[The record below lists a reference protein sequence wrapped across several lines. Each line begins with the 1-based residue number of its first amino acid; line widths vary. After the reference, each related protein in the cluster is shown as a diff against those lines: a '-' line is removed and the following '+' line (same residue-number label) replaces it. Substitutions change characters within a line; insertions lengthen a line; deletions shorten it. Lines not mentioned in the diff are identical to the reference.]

1 MKKEELVLTEV
12 SGEVSLPTLNRLNS
26 ANALTPVSIHS
37 RTEAIVAIND
47 DSTVGLRHRWWAAL
61 KGGSALWMIAVASS
75 AGAQSGE
82 PPAATDLSAEPS
94 SSQSSPAALAE
105 IIVTAQKRSERLM
118 DVPSS
123 VVAISADQLAAQG
136 ITQVSDLQKVTPSL
150 SVQQSYF
157 GTPIYTLRG
166 VGFQSPAL
174 AAPPAVSVYL
184 DQVPLPYPTETR
196 GVSLDVE
203 RVEVLE
209 GPQGTL
215 FGENSTG
222 GAINYIAAKPT
233 QNFDAGVQLEGGNYS
248 TFQGTGFVSGPLTD
262 TISARLA
269 LSTQQRGDYLVS
281 ETRPND
287 TLGEQDLSS
296 GRIIVDWNPS
306 SQLKIELNLNGWI
319 DKSDTQGIQFAQLQL
334 AVPTGYQGL
343 VPALQAYR
351 PATFNDRVV
360 DFLPDTSYRRND
372 NFYQGFIRADWNV
385 TSNILLTSLTAYSG
399 FKQDAPTDG
408 DGTNLPDFFIDDL
421 GHIHSFTQELR
432 FSGRAVDDALQ
443 WMVGGNFEHHV
454 SAEDAVIH
462 TNGTSAGEGPYLI
475 APNSIEEDNQV
486 VQNTAGFAS
495 ADYLIGRGVTV
506 SASGRFTQSDIG
518 FSGCQRDTGDG
529 GAAALIADITGVR
542 VAPGDCTTINVA
554 TFTPEGLIHERLDQN
569 NVSWKVGVSWKA
581 DPDTLLYANISR
593 GYKAGSFSTLPYIF
607 SNQVTPVTQESVVAY
622 ETGFKHLFPDQRL
635 QITGAA
641 FYYDYNNKQLLDTVT
656 TILGPLPG
664 LVTIPKSMIAGGEFS
679 LLWKPVSGLTFTAGA
694 TYLSSR
700 VTRTDLVDDPT
711 GVSINIKGDPFPDT
725 PKYQGNIDAE
735 YDHPL
740 TADLAAYV
748 GLSPQF
754 RSKSNA
760 TFGGDSIYTISSYAL
775 LDARAGV
782 SSHGGHWRIEVYGRN
797 LTDENY
803 STSVFHIVDAVT
815 RTMGMP
821 TTYGARFTYNY

>member
-1 MKKEELVLTEV
+1 MQKVEH
-12 SGEVSLPTLNRLNS
+12 
-26 ANALTPVSIHS
+26 I
-37 RTEAIVAIND
+37 
-47 DSTVGLRHRWWAAL
+47 RHRWWSAL
-61 KGGSALWMIAVASS
+61 KGGSALWAVAFASS
-75 AGAQSGE
+75 AGAQSAGQ
-82 PPAATDLSAEPS
+82 PVATAMSAEPS
-94 SSQSSPAALAE
+94 PSQSSPTEIPE
-105 IIVTAQKRSERLM
+105 IIVTAQKRSERLS

-123 VVAISADQLAAQG
+123 VVALSADQLTAQG

-233 QNFDAGVQLEGGNYS
+233 QNFNAGIQLDGGNYS
-248 TFQGTGFVSGPLTD
+248 TFQGSGFVSGPLTD

-269 LSTQQRGDYLVS
+269 VSTQQRGDYLVS

-287 TLGEQDLSS
+287 TLGEQNLSS
-296 GRIIVDWNPS
+296 GRLIVDWTPS
-306 SQLKIELNLNGWI
+306 SRLKIEFNLNGWI
-319 DKSDTQGIQFAQLQL
+319 DRSDTQGVQFAQLQL
-334 AVPTGYQGL
+334 AEPNGYQGL
-343 VPALQAYR
+343 VPALQAYH
-351 PATFNDRVV
+351 PAPFNDRVV
-360 DFLPDTSYRRND
+360 DFLPDTNYGRND
-372 NFYQGFIRADWNV
+372 NFYQGSIRADWNV

-421 GHIHSFTQELR
+421 GNIHSFTQELR
-432 FSGRAVDDALQ
+432 LSGQAVNEALH
-443 WMVGGNFEHHV
+443 WMVGANFEHHV
-454 SAEDAVIH
+454 SSEEAVIH

-486 VQNTAGFAS
+486 VQNTAGFAG
-495 ADYLIGRGVTV
+495 ADYLVGRGVTV
-506 SASGRFTQSDIG
+506 SASGRFTQSDTR

-529 GAAALIADITGVR
+529 GAANLIADITGVR
-542 VAPGDCTTINVA
+542 VAPGDCTTIDVA
-554 TFTPEGLIHERLDQN
+554 TFMPEGLIHERLDQN

-581 DPDTLLYANISR
+581 DPDTLLYANVSR

-622 ETGFKHLFPDQRL
+622 EAGFKQQLPDLRL
-635 QITGAA
+635 QITGAG
-641 FYYDYNNKQLLDTVT
+641 FYYDYTNKQLLDTVT

-664 LVTIPKSMIAGGEFS
+664 LVTIPKSRIAGGEIA
-679 LLWKPVSGLTFTAGA
+679 LIWKPVPGLTFTAGG
-694 TYLSSR
+694 TYVSSR
-700 VTRTDLVDDPT
+700 VTRNDLVDDPT
-711 GVSINIKGDPFPDT
+711 GALINIKGDPFPDT
-725 PKYQGNIDAE
+725 PKYKGNIDAE

-740 TADLAAYV
+740 TSDLAAYV

-760 TFGGDSIYTISSYAL
+760 TFGGDSVYSISSYAL

-782 SSHGGHWRIEVYGRN
+782 SSYGGHWKIEVYGRN
-797 LTDENY
+797 LTNDNY

-821 TTYGARFTYNY
+821 ATYGARFTYNY

>member
-1 MKKEELVLTEV
+1 VKKEELALTDVSSEV
-12 SGEVSLPTLNRLNS
+12 ALLLNRPNGVS
-26 ANALTPVSIHS
+26 AVTLECIDSQMEVV
-37 RTEAIVAIND
+37 VARKQD
-47 DSTVGLRHRWWAAL
+47 TTLRSCHRWWAAL
-61 KGGSALWMIAVASS
+61 TGGSALWVMAFASS
-75 AGAQSGE
+75 AGAQSAGS
-82 PPAATDLSAEPS
+82 PVATDLSAEPS
-94 SSQSSPAALAE
+94 SSQSAPAELSE
-105 IIVTAQKRSERLM
+105 IIVTAQKRAERLM

-123 VVAISADQLAAQG
+123 IVAISADQLASQG

-150 SVQQSYF
+150 SVQESYF

-233 QNFDAGVQLEGGNYS
+233 QNFDAGLQLEGGNYA
-248 TFQGTGFVSGPLTD
+248 TFQGSGFVSGPLAD
-262 TISARLA
+262 TVSARLA
-269 LSTQQRGDYLVS
+269 LSTQQRGDYLIS

-287 TLGEQDLSS
+287 TLGSQNLSS
-296 GRIIVDWNPS
+296 GRLIVDWNPS

-319 DKSDTQGIQFAQLQL
+319 DKSDTQGIQFAELQL

-343 VPALQAYR
+343 VPALQAFR
-351 PATFNDRVV
+351 PAPFNDRVV
-360 DFLPDTSYRRND
+360 DFLPNTSYRRND
-372 NFYQGFIRADWNV
+372 SFYQGFIRADWNV
-385 TSNILLTSLTAYSG
+385 TSDVLLTSLTAYSG
-399 FKQDAPTDG
+399 FKQAAPTDG
-408 DGTNLPDFFIDDL
+408 DGTDLPDFFIDDL
-421 GHIHSFTQELR
+421 GNIHSFTQELR
-432 FSGRAVDDALQ
+432 FSGQTANDALK

-454 SAEDAVIH
+454 SSENAVIH

-475 APNSIEEDNQV
+475 APNSIEEDNQI
-486 VQNTAGFAS
+486 VQNTAGFAGV
-495 ADYLIGRGVTV
+495 DYLVGRGVTI
-506 SASGRFTQSDIG
+506 SASGRFTQSDTG

-529 GAAALIADITGVR
+529 GAAALIADITRVR
-542 VAPGDCTTINVA
+542 VAPGACTTINVA

-569 NVSWKVGVSWKA
+569 NVSWKVGLSWKA
-581 DPDTLLYANISR
+581 DPDTLLYANVSR

-622 ETGFKHLFPDQRL
+622 ETGFKQQFPDLRL
-635 QITGAA
+635 QITGAG

-664 LVTIPKSMIAGGEFS
+664 LVTIPKSMIAGGEVS
-679 LLWKPVSGLTFTAGA
+679 LLWKPVAGLTFTAGA
-694 TYLSSR
+694 TYISSR
-700 VTRTDLVDDPT
+700 VTRDDLVDDPT
-711 GVSINIKGDPFPDT
+711 GAPVNIKGDPFPDT
-725 PKYQGNIDAE
+725 PKYQGNLDVE
-735 YDHPL
+735 YDHAL

-782 SSHGGHWRIEVYGRN
+782 SSNGGHWRIEIYGRN
-797 LTDENY
+797 LTDDNY

-821 TTYGARFTYNY
+821 ATYGARFTYNY